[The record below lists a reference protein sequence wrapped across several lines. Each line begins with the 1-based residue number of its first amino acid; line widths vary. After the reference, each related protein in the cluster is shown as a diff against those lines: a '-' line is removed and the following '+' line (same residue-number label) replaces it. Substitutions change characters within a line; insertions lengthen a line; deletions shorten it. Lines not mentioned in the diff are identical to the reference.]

1 MSTVALVVALLACV
15 LIVLIGVRFVVA
27 PRPALAGYGVA
38 EDRGRAM
45 TAAKGVRDIASGV
58 IVLVVWLAAGRH
70 AMGWA
75 LTAAALIALGD
86 AVVVVRNGGTLRH
99 ALSVHV
105 GTAVVL
111 VAAGLVLA
119 LV

>member
-1 MSTVALVVALLACV
+1 MTIAALVVGLLACV
-15 LIVLIGVRFVVA
+15 FIVLIGVRFVLA

-38 EDRGRAM
+38 EDRIRAM

-58 IVLVVWLAAGRH
+58 IVLVALLAVGQQ

-75 LTAAALIALGD
+75 LTAAALIPVGD
-86 AVVVVRNGGTLRH
+86 AVIVVTNGGTVRQ
-99 ALSVHV
+99 ALTVHV
-105 GTAVVL
+105 ATAVLL

-119 LV
+119 LG